1 MSLISHNISKSF
13 GLKHVVHGVHLS
25 ITRGEIVG
33 LFGANGAGKTTSFLM
48 MAGLLK
54 PDSGQIVLNNC
65 DVTQWPMYR
74 RARLGLRYL
83 PQEPSIFRGMTVS
96 ENLLA
101 VAQVLEPQRSVQK
114 RVVEQLL
121 EEFRLTP
128 IAHSAA
134 TVLSG
139 GERRRVEIAR
149 ALIGRPSFLLLDE
162 PLAGIDPR
170 SIEEL
175 SLLIRHLAGQNLGIL
190 VTDHNVKDMLPI
202 VDRAYVM
209 HDGRVLHQGTPQDIA
224 MHPDV
229 RALYL
234 GQNFEYSGPSSRPSG
249 RL

>member
-1 MSLISHNISKSF
+1 MALISRQICKSF
-13 GLKHVVHGVHLS
+13 GLKQVVHGVDFYIKKGHV
-25 ITRGEIVG
+25 VG

-48 MAGLLK
+48 MTGILK
-54 PDSGQIVLNNC
+54 PDSGQIILEDY

-83 PQEPSIFRGMTVS
+83 PQEPSIFRGMSVF
-96 ENLLA
+96 ENLMA
-101 VAQVLEPQRSVQK
+101 VAEVLVDRPARK
-114 RVVEQLL
+114 RVVERLL
-121 EEFRLTP
+121 EEFRLTG

-139 GERRRVEIAR
+139 GQRRRVEIAR
-149 ALIGRPSFLLLDE
+149 SLIGNPSFLLLDE

-175 SLLIRHLAGQNLGIL
+175 AQLIRHLAKQNFGIL

-202 VDRAYVM
+202 VDMAYVM
-209 HDGRVLHQGTPQDIA
+209 HEGRVLYYGAPNDVA
-224 MHPDV
+224 NNAEV

-234 GQNFEYSGPSSRPSG
+234 GQHFQMPNPPMPDSSC
-249 RL
+249 